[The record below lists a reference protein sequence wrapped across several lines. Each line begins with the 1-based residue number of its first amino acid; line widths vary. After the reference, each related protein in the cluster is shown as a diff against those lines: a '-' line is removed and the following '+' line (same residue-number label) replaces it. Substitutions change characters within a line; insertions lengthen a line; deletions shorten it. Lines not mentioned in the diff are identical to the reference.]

1 MKKVWRE
8 GETVKRVFALFS
20 LLLIFCLLLVTGCS
34 SQKTDSEKKAGP
46 KVMKLGIVTNK
57 DRSLTQGLVKFGEIV
72 EKESGGSIK
81 AEVFSDGVLGGDR
94 QVIEA
99 LQMGTVHG
107 TAVSTGVVAAFA
119 PRMDAF
125 DLPFLFKDKATAYKV
140 FDGPIGQEVL
150 KDLPKAGL
158 IGFSYWENG
167 FRHLTN
173 NKREVKTA
181 EDIKGLKI
189 RTLESKVHVETWKT
203 LGANPTPIAYTQL
216 YSAMEQG
223 VVDGQENPLGN
234 VVGMKFNEVQKYL
247 TTTGHIYNA
256 NVFLISKKFF
266 DSLTDKEKEIVT
278 KAAEEAKEYQRKLN
292 DKEDND
298 SIAILKEKG
307 MKISELNAGEKE
319 KMQQV
324 LQPVYQQV
332 STAIGGDFVDR
343 LLAATK

>member
-1 MKKVWRE
+1 MKKLVS
-8 GETVKRVFALFS
+8 LIS
-20 LLLIFCLLLVTGCS
+20 LLVIASLLFVAGCGS
-34 SQKTDSEKKAGP
+34 SQKDAGAKKDGP

-57 DRSLTQGLVKFGEIV
+57 DRSLTKGLVKFGEIV

-81 AEVFSDGVLGGDR
+81 VEVFSDGVLGGDR

-107 TAVSTGVVAAFA
+107 TAVSTGVIAAFA

-125 DLPFLFKDKATAYKV
+125 DLPFLFKDKATAYKL
-140 FDGPIGQEVL
+140 FDGPLGQEVL
-150 KDLPKAGL
+150 SDLPKAGL

-181 EDIKGLKI
+181 DDIKGLKV

-223 VVDGQENPLGN
+223 VVDGQENPMGN

-247 TTTGHIYNA
+247 TYTGHIYNA
-256 NVFLISKKFF
+256 NVFMISKKFF
-266 DSLTDKEKEIVT
+266 DGLTDKEKEVVK
-278 KAAEEAKEYQRKLN
+278 KAAEEAKTYQRQLN

-307 MKISELNAGEKE
+307 MKLTELNPGEKE
-319 KMQQV
+319 KMQQI
-324 LQPVYQQV
+324 LQPVYKQV
-332 STAIGGDFVDR
+332 GTAIGGDFVDR
-343 LLAATK
+343 LLQAVK

>member
-1 MKKVWRE
+1 MKKVL
-8 GETVKRVFALFS
+8 ALIS
-20 LLLIFCLLLVTGCS
+20 LLLVISLVLVTGCS
-34 SQKTDSEKKAGP
+34 SQKDAGDKKAGP

-57 DRSLTQGLVKFGEIV
+57 DRSLTKGLVKFGEIV
-72 EKESGGSIK
+72 EKESGGTIK
-81 AEVFSDGVLGGDR
+81 VEVFSDGVLGGDR

-150 KDLPKAGL
+150 NDLPKANIL
-158 IGFSYWENG
+158 GFAYWENG

-173 NKREVKTA
+173 NKRDVKTA
-181 EDIKGLKI
+181 DDIKGLKI

-256 NVFLISKKFF
+256 NVFLISKKFY
-266 DSLTDKEKEIVT
+266 DGLSDKEKEVVK
-278 KAAEEAKEYQRKLN
+278 KAAEEAKTYQRQLN
-292 DKEDND
+292 EKEDQD
-298 SIAILKEKG
+298 SVAILKEKG

-319 KMQQV
+319 KMQQI
-324 LQPVYQQV
+324 LQPVYKQV
-332 STAIGGDFVDR
+332 GATLGQDFIDK